1 MPLLKIDWS
10 SVPNSAFTAKNTDLA
25 RQLKCTPENVRLERI
40 RRKLQPHSRGS
51 GPATG
56 PHKVTLKL
64 SRRSAARLTDAARR
78 ASLTESAYVLALID
92 GASRLMGTLSALASD
107 TTAREFHAGEAAA
120 YAHAVKLLREY
131 VPGFPVPAPDS
142 IAESPD
148 LSGSAGAARYN

>member
-25 RQLKCTPENVRLERI
+25 RQLGCSPENVRLERL
-40 RRKLQPHSRGS
+40 RRKLQPHARGS

-78 ASLTESAYVLALID
+78 ADLTESTYVLALID

-107 TTAREFHAGEAAA
+107 TTGTESAA

-131 VPGFPVPAPDS
+131 VPGFPAPAPDS
-142 IAESPD
+142 IAESPE
-148 LSGSAGAARYN
+148 LPGSAGGRPV